1 MLLDIKLGDRQVR
14 PTDRQQLAAAVG
26 AGGLVLGLAADSG
39 LLQLGG
45 ALVLAGAA
53 WSVYQDVALTV
64 QPEAMNAH
72 FVTGG
77 RASALSPGVS
87 PAVLAGL
94 RWRATSSSARS
105 YGPRALSRPSP

>member
-1 MLLDIKLGDRQVR
+1 LLLDIKLGDRQVR
-14 PTDRQQLAAAVG
+14 PSENQQHLAAAG
-26 AGGLVLGLAADSG
+26 AAGLVLGVVLDSRW
-39 LLQLGG
+39 LKIGG
-45 ALVLAGAA
+45 ALGLACAA

-94 RWRATSSSARS
+94 RWRAASSSARS
-105 YGPRALSRPSP
+105 YGPRALTRSSR